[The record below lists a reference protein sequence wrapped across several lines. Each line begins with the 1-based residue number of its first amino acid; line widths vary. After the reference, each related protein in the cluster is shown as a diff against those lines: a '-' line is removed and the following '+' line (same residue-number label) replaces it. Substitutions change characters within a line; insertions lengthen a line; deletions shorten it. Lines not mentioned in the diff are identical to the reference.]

1 MRKLYFAAYQFDY
14 FFFKTNDKTVGI
26 NKTVALTDVNSC
38 IKEKQLCS
46 GSGGNVQ
53 T

>member
-1 MRKLYFAAYQFDY
+1 MRKLYFAAYQFEC
-14 FFFKTNDKTVGI
+14 FLKTNDKTVGI
-26 NKTVALTDVNSC
+26 NKTVALTDVNLC